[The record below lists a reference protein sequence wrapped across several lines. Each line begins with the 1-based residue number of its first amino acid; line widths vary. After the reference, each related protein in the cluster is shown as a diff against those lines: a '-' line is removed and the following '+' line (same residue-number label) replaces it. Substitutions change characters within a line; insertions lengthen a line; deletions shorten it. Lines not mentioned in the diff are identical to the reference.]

1 MLISSAVKRSKAA
14 HAKSAPLPVASHAHG
29 GLPKAKV
36 DNASAVLRGLFPQ
49 GFQEASWNGNEESV
63 GENHSKTLQAWFQ
76 LDVVG
81 VELQRKVWGDA
92 FPGLGKATIESVLKK
107 ISLIKRYVLKK
118 NKNATTGERMPPWV
132 KDLLHV
138 LKGATSS
145 TKPPSKQGGGG
156 LNKAPMPRA
165 IIERQPEPAEE
176 HVRHESPAPSDSQ
189 SAISIQSSAA
199 PSLGTA
205 APSQVVN
212 LSQPQHIEP
221 AASSGRK
228 RPAASLKK
236 PAAKVQKASEAWK
249 ASISF
254 GFVKATK
261 AKSKSYIQSKPAMAE
276 KCSCLVNVQA
286 AHHYDH
292 HQIVDKLMA
301 FVCCEG
307 GLDKA
312 KVVEHRNWLMRGSR

>member
-1 MLISSAVKRSKAA
+1 MHSLAWERP
-14 HAKSAPLPVASHAHG
+14 PLS
-29 GLPKAKV
+29 LC
-36 DNASAVLRGLFPQ
+36 S
-49 GFQEASWNGNEESV
+49 
-63 GENHSKTLQAWFQ
+63 
-76 LDVVG
+76 
-81 VELQRKVWGDA
+81 
-92 FPGLGKATIESVLKK
+92 KK
-107 ISLIKRYVLKK
+107 ITDQKVCFEK

-165 IIERQPEPAEE
+165 IIERQPEPAEK
-176 HVRHESPAPSDSQ
+176 HDRQESPAPSDSQ

-205 APSQVVN
+205 ASSQVVN

-236 PAAKVQKASEAWK
+236 PGAEVQKASEAWK

-276 KCSCLVNVQA
+276 KCLCLVNVQA

-292 HQIVDKLMA
+292 HIPPPNCGQVD
-301 FVCCEG
+301 
-307 GLDKA
+307 GLC
-312 KVVEHRNWLMRGSR
+312 LL

>member
-1 MLISSAVKRSKAA
+1 
-14 HAKSAPLPVASHAHG
+14 
-29 GLPKAKV
+29 
-36 DNASAVLRGLFPQ
+36 
-49 GFQEASWNGNEESV
+49 
-63 GENHSKTLQAWFQ
+63 
-76 LDVVG
+76 
-81 VELQRKVWGDA
+81 
-92 FPGLGKATIESVLKK
+92 
-107 ISLIKRYVLKK
+107 
-118 NKNATTGERMPPWV
+118 MPPWV

-205 APSQVVN
+205 ASSQVVN

-236 PAAKVQKASEAWK
+236 PAAKVQKASELGKPALVLGLSRPPRQR
-249 ASISF
+249 A
-254 GFVKATK
+254 KATSNPSQQWL
-261 AKSKSYIQSKPAMAE
+261 KSVHA
-276 KCSCLVNVQA
+276 
-286 AHHYDH
+286 
-292 HQIVDKLMA
+292 
-301 FVCCEG
+301 
-307 GLDKA
+307 
-312 KVVEHRNWLMRGSR
+312 W